1 MGRREQANPVPRGRR
16 AALTISVVASV
27 LAAAAWGWWA
37 QRPPADE
44 AAARAR
50 LLRRSPAPAEL
61 NVVVVTLD
69 TLRADHLG
77 CYGHPEVRT
86 PHIDAL
92 ADQGVLFEQATA
104 TVPLTFP
111 SHSSMFTGQ
120 IPPTHGVRDNG
131 GFFLEAEKVTLAER
145 LKEAGWTTGA
155 FVAAWV
161 LENRWGLAQGFDHY
175 SDRFDLSKYKVVS
188 LGTVQKRGDEVM
200 DDALRWIEQ
209 NRQKKFFAWVHLYD
223 PHTPWDP
230 PEPYKSRY
238 PGQAYAGEVAYTDAV
253 VGRLTAYLK
262 EKGLD
267 RNTVVVL
274 TADHGESLGE
284 HGESTHAFFVYDA
297 TTHVPFIVR
306 TPWGDRGRAR
316 TQVSGVDLMPTV
328 LDLVGLP
335 PQPGIEGRSVA
346 RAILHPD
353 AELGHVAYS
362 ETYFPRYHFGWQHLR
377 ALRDGREKYIEAP
390 EPEFYDVLA
399 DPKESK
405 NLYKS
410 MSARAERLR
419 LRLETLAGSGRDA
432 TPERQQMD
440 PDTLQRLAAL
450 GYVGNAVDVDPTAVL
465 PDPKAKIGLFTRM
478 GAAKALAAEEKYDQA
493 IEKMRA
499 VLAEDPAIIDGH
511 VTLAGWLW
519 RARRLDEAIAAFQAA
534 LTLKP
539 DHELALTELAG
550 LYRQM
555 GRHEAALEGY
565 RAALRRDGRKPQ
577 TWYQLATLYL
587 DMGRVGEAEK
597 TFREALVHNPKMGA
611 SYSSLGVIEF
621 ARGRPDAAE
630 ALVRRALELE
640 PEVRGGRY
648 NLARLLELK
657 GRADEAE
664 RLYREEIAGN
674 SDHGKAWFN
683 LAQLRRARGDRGGQR
698 ELLANCIDQAKFA
711 PCAFFLAREE
721 LLAGD
726 LDAAEKRAQ
735 QGLEISSA
743 SEVAPLGHYVL
754 ADVHNRRGQH
764 AEAQKQVEIARRLE
778 AALRA
783 DPLPVL

>member
-1 MGRREQANPVPRGRR
+1 MGKRERTNPAPGRRR
-16 AALTISVVASV
+16 AALAIGLVAV
-27 LAAAAWGWWA
+27 LAAAWAWWT

-44 AAARAR
+44 AAARAL
-50 LLRRSPAPAEL
+50 LLRRTPAPSEL

-77 CYGHPEVRT
+77 CYGHPEVQT

-92 ADQGVLFEQATA
+92 AEQGVLFEQATA

-131 GFFLEAEKVTLAER
+131 GFFLEPDKVTLAER

-209 NRQKKFFAWVHLYD
+209 NRQRKFFAWIHLYD

-267 RNTVVVL
+267 RNTVIVL

-297 TTHVPFIVR
+297 TTHVPFIVK
-306 TPWGDRGRAR
+306 TPWGDRGRAK

-346 RAILHPD
+346 RAVLHPE

-377 ALRDGREKYIEAP
+377 ALRDGREKYIDAP

-419 LRLETLAGSGRDA
+419 LALEKLAGAGRDA

-465 PDPKAKIGLFTRM
+465 PDPKGKIGLFTRM
-478 GAAKALAAEEKYDQA
+478 GAAKALASAEKHDEA
-493 IEKMRA
+493 IEQMRA

-519 RARRLDEAIAAFQAA
+519 RARRTDEAIAAFQAA
-534 LTLKP
+534 LALKP

-555 GRHEAALEGY
+555 GRHDAALEGY
-565 RAALRRDGRKPQ
+565 RAALARDGRKPQ

-621 ARGRPDAAE
+621 SRGRPQEAE
-630 ALVRRALELE
+630 ALVRQALELE

-683 LAQLRRARGDRGGQR
+683 LAQLRRARGDRAGQR
-698 ELLANCIDQAKFA
+698 ELLTSCVDAAKFA

-721 LLAGD
+721 LQAGD
-726 LDAAEKRAQ
+726 LEAAERRAKE
-735 QGLEISSA
+735 GLEISSA

-754 ADVHNRRGQH
+754 ADVHNRRGQR
-764 AEAQKQVEIARRLE
+764 AEAQRQVDLARRLE

>member
-1 MGRREQANPVPRGRR
+1 MGKQVSGALRARR
-16 AALTISVVASV
+16 AALAIGLVAAC
-27 LAAAAWGWWA
+27 AAAAWWA

-50 LLRRSPAPAEL
+50 LLRRSPAPSEL

-69 TLRADHLG
+69 TLRADHLR
-77 CYGHPEVRT
+77 CYGHPDVQT

-92 ADQGVLFEQATA
+92 AEQGVLFEQATA

-131 GFFLEAEKVTLAER
+131 GFFLEADKVTLAER
-145 LKEAGWTTGA
+145 LQEAGWTTGA

-209 NRQKKFFAWVHLYD
+209 NRQKKFFAWIHLYD

-238 PGQAYAGEVAYTDAV
+238 PGQGYVGEVAYTDAV

-267 RNTVVVL
+267 RNTVIVL

-297 TTHVPFIVR
+297 TTHVPFIVK
-306 TPWGDRGRAR
+306 TPWGDRGRAK

-335 PQPGIEGRSVA
+335 PQPGVEGRSVA
-346 RAILHPD
+346 RAILHPE

-419 LRLETLAGSGRDA
+419 LQLEKLAGSGRDA

-440 PDTLQRLAAL
+440 PETLQRLAAL

-465 PDPKAKIGLFTRM
+465 PDPKQKIGLFTRM
-478 GAAKALAAEEKYDQA
+478 GAAKALASDEKYDEA
-493 IEKMRA
+493 VEKMRA
-499 VLAEDPAIIDGH
+499 VLQEDPNIIDAH
-511 VTLAGWLW
+511 VTMAGWLW
-519 RARRLDEAIAAFQAA
+519 RARRTDEAIAAFKAA

-539 DHELALTELAG
+539 DHEMALTELAG

-555 GRHEAALEGY
+555 GRHDAALEGY
-565 RAALRRDGRKPQ
+565 RAALARDGRKPQ

-587 DMGRVGEAEK
+587 DMGRVAEAEK

-621 ARGRPDAAE
+621 ARGRPAEAE

-648 NLARLLELK
+648 NLARLLELQ

-674 SDHGKAWFN
+674 SDYGKAWFN
-683 LAQLRRARGDRGGQR
+683 LAQLRRARGDRAGQR
-698 ELLANCIDQAKFA
+698 ELLSGCLEQAKFA

-726 LDAAEKRAQ
+726 LEAAERRARE
-735 QGLEISSA
+735 GLEISSA

-754 ADVHNRRGQH
+754 ADVYNRRGQP
-764 AEAQKQVEIARRLE
+764 AEARRQVDLARRLE

-783 DPLPVL
+783 NPLPAI